1 MNAAVM
7 PMSRPTTISLW
18 VLRVLLAVLFLAAAI
33 MKFTGAPMI
42 VAEFDLVGLGQ
53 WFRYV
58 TATLELAG
66 AVLLLVPAV
75 SRLGAIL
82 LLFIDAGAFVAQ
94 VERIHMD
101 WVHTIVIG
109 GLLVLTLYLQRRAVT
124 ARVDPIRSS

>member
-1 MNAAVM
+1 MNTAVM
-7 PMSRPTTISLW
+7 PLSRPTRISLW
-18 VLRVLLAVLFLAAAI
+18 VLRVLLAALFLAAAF
-33 MKFTGAPMI
+33 MKLTGAPMI

-58 TATLELAG
+58 TGVLELAG

-75 SRLGAIL
+75 SRFGAIL
-82 LLFIDAGAFVAQ
+82 LLLIDAGAFVAQ

-109 GLLVLTLYLQRRAVT
+109 ALLALAIQLQRR
-124 ARVDPIRSS
+124 R